1 MAHLDKLPNRPA
13 HDRDA
18 DGGTPGA
25 THDAGTD
32 AGREATRIPTHG
44 PTQDAAHHATYQ
56 ATHQATHQAMPDV
69 APADAWVQLRQFTPA
84 RIALGRAGNSL
95 PTRALLQFAQAQA
108 QARDAVNEPSQQ
120 GSLLVQLAA
129 EGFTAL
135 GARSGAADRAQYL
148 RRPDLGRRLDA
159 TSRERLLQWAAAHRT
174 QPAPD
179 IVLVVADGLSPLAG
193 AHPAL
198 PLLRALRTRLADGA
212 IGPVVVADFARV
224 ALGDEIGELLGARQ
238 VAVLIG
244 ERPGLSAP
252 DSLGAYLTHRPRVG
266 RSDAERN
273 CISNIRPEGLDTAA
287 AAHRLHYLM
296 MGAERLG
303 RSGVDLKDESPH
315 AGTPA
320 GLNAPPPAPA

>member
-1 MAHLDKLPNRPA
+1 MARLDKPPIPPA
-13 HDRDA
+13 HVRDA
-18 DGGTPGA
+18 DGATP
-25 THDAGTD
+25 
-32 AGREATRIPTHG
+32 EAT
-44 PTQDAAHHATYQ
+44 HHATRL
-56 ATHQATHQAMPDV
+56 ATHHAIPRVMPDAMPHV
-69 APADAWVQLRQFTPA
+69 APEVASADAWLQLRQFTPA

-135 GARSGAADRAQYL
+135 GARSAAADRAQYL

-159 TSRERLLQWAAAHRT
+159 TSRERLLQWAAAHRS

-193 AHPAL
+193 AHHAL
-198 PLLRALRTRLADGA
+198 PLLRALRTRLAAGV
-212 IGPVVVADFARV
+212 IGPVVVADLARV

-273 CISNIRPEGLDTAA
+273 CISNIRTEGLDTAA
-287 AAHRLHYLM
+287 AAQRLHYLM
-296 MGAERLG
+296 MGAVRLG
-303 RSGVDLKDESPH
+303 RSGVDLKDESPA

-320 GLNAPPPAPA
+320 SLNATPPAPA